1 MQLEPSFPSN
11 LHRAPPA
18 DQSGSTATV
27 AGIFSLSEVSL
38 KPIKLVT
45 SVAEEALTSLDNLS
59 AWGVSLS
66 RLVRLRY
73 GITAVQQHFV
83 TIDDLGVTA
92 MLLGPHL
99 RILAN

>member
-59 AWGVSLS
+59 AWGVS